1 MAAVVAD
8 VTRVDSL
15 TEQFGRQRLEDS
27 LARRTESLGSQ
38 LSAAAADNHAVDVR
52 LASNGSAEW
61 IICERPH
68 TKSKFENHAN
78 HTIKAQRVGRN
89 LQHLDVRE
97 SSQLISEV
105 CIVKVVGNKRNLKR
119 NQTVKPSMSRKKE
132 CAFDKQNTACN
143 KREEA
148 LDLSSS
154 SDDELRELFKSKFKP
169 SEQDRSLQGKSDGT
183 DNYSARKNGSAQ
195 DQSDKIDA
203 RRKRYKTSRGS
214 LKKKLKISRP
224 CLDLEKM
231 VERRLEDLQTDE
243 KNPETIFHPIHH
255 M

>member
-1 MAAVVAD
+1 MAAVLAD
-8 VTRVDSL
+8 VPRVDSL
-15 TEQFGRQRLEDS
+15 TEQFGRQLLEDS
-27 LARRTESLGSQ
+27 LAHRTESLGSQ
-38 LSAAAADNHAVDVR
+38 LSAADNHVVDVR
-52 LASNGSAEW
+52 LASSRSAEW

-68 TKSKFENHAN
+68 TRSKPRNHAN
-78 HTIKAQRVGRN
+78 HRIKAQRVSCN

-97 SSQLISEV
+97 SPQLVSEV

-119 NQTVKPSMSRKKE
+119 NQTVKPSMSHKKE
-132 CAFDKQNTACN
+132 SAFDKHSTTCDE
-143 KREEA
+143 RDEA

-154 SDDELRELFKSKFKP
+154 SDDELRELFESKAKP
-169 SEQDRSLQGKSDGT
+169 SEQDRALQGKSDGI
-183 DNYSARKNGSAQ
+183 DNYSAGKNGLAR
-195 DQSDKIDA
+195 DHSDKIDA

-231 VERRLEDLQTDE
+231 VERRLEDLKTDG
-243 KNPETIFHPIHH
+243 KYPESIFHPIHH

>member
-15 TEQFGRQRLEDS
+15 TEQFGRQRLEGNF
-27 LARRTESLGSQ
+27 ARRTESLGSQ
-38 LSAAAADNHAVDVR
+38 LSAPDNHTVDVR
-52 LASNGSAEW
+52 LASNGSEW

-68 TKSKFENHAN
+68 TISKQENLAN
-78 HTIKAQRVGRN
+78 QTIKAQRVSRN
-89 LQHLDVRE
+89 LQNFDVRE
-97 SSQLISEV
+97 SPQFVSEV

-119 NQTVKPSMSRKKE
+119 NQTVKPSVSLKKE
-132 CAFDKQNTACN
+132 CAFDKLNTACN
-143 KREEA
+143 EQDEA

-154 SDDELRELFKSKFKP
+154 SDDELRELFKSKVKP
-169 SEQDRSLQGKSDGT
+169 SEQDRALQGKSDGSE
-183 DNYSARKNGSAQ
+183 NYSARKNGLAQ
-195 DQSDKIDA
+195 DQSDKIDT
-203 RRKRYKTSRGS
+203 RRKRHKTSRGS

-231 VERRLEDLQTDE
+231 VERRLEDLKTDG
-243 KNPETIFHPIHH
+243 KNPESIFHPIHQ